1 MSPGS
6 PYPGGNSLALTDST
20 EFKGILPYS
29 SPQTVYLLHL
39 SAQLPF
45 IVQRGGAGGTREAPP
60 SPPDEL
66 PHQDFT
72 HQLNSYSLLVCLIFV
87 THQFLINHKSYAETH
102 SIPHLPCLNAA
113 AKLPQVSASPDQILQ
128 SASWYACANA
138 AALFCCV
145 LHSASS

>member
-29 SPQTVYLLHL
+29 SPLTVYLLHL

-45 IVQRGGAGGTREAPP
+45 IVQRGGLGAQGKL
-60 SPPDEL
+60 PPDEL

-72 HQLNSYSLLVCLIFV
+72 HQLNSYSLLVCLFFV

-102 SIPHLPCLNAA
+102 STPHLPSLNAA